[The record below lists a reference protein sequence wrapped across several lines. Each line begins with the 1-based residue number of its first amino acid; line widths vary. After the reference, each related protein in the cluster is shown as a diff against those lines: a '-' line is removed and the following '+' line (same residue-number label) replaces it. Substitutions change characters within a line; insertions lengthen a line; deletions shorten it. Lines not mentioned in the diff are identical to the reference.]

1 MASTITVRYALTCT
15 MLAFLACGEGP
26 GSGRDTMPG
35 EAAETS
41 RGDELMSQ
49 AEQDRR
55 VDYIEFLTTNIEETK
70 RFYSEVFGWEFTD
83 YGPEYTS
90 FTDGRLGGGFALA
103 SEVAAGGPLV
113 VLYATNLEEIEAS
126 IKESGGRIVRDPFEF
141 PGGRRFHFSDPSGNE
156 LAVWSDR

>member
-1 MASTITVRYALTCT
+1 MASTITVRYALTCM
-15 MLAFLACGEGP
+15 MLALLACGELP
-26 GSGRDTMPG
+26 GSGRDTVPG

-41 RGDELMSQ
+41 GGDDLVSQ

-55 VDYIEFLTTNIEETK
+55 LDYVEFLTTDIEETK
-70 RFYSEVFGWEFTD
+70 RFYSAVFGWEFTD

-103 SEVAAGGPLV
+103 PEVAAGGPLV
-113 VLYATNLEEIEAS
+113 VLYATNLAEIEAS
-126 IKESGGRIVRDPFEF
+126 IRESGGRIVREIFEF
-141 PGGRRFHFSDPSGNE
+141 PGGRRFHFTDPSGNE